1 MSSTLV
7 IMAGGRSSRMKQSV
21 AELKDQVLMAK
32 AQSVH
37 KSLIPL
43 GPSETPL
50 LSRLCLEAAAAE
62 IQEVI
67 VVTSPEN
74 EAFLSWRTDFLN
86 AHSSSGLHIAF
97 AIQFPSK
104 ETFKPMGTADAILQ
118 AMEQYSKLQSQ
129 RFVIANG
136 DNLYSA
142 KAIRLAAQ
150 HNDSDHALVNYEA
163 EALGYNKMRIIAFA
177 LVSVDAQD
185 RVMDI
190 VEKPEVSMLNT
201 FRDANGYVRVSM
213 NLCTVNGP
221 SFYPALQAC
230 PINALRG
237 EKELPEA
244 FRLALKTD
252 PFSVYSYL
260 IHEALPDL
268 TSAADLGA
276 FTH

>member
-1 MSSTLV
+1 MSKTLV
-7 IMAGGRSSRMKQSV
+7 IMAGGRSSRMKQSA
-21 AELKDQVLMAK
+21 AELNDQALMAQ

-43 GPSETPL
+43 GPSQTPL
-50 LSRLCLEAAAAE
+50 LSRLCVEAAEANIRE
-62 IQEVI
+62 II

-74 EAFLSWRTDFLN
+74 EAFLSWRTDFLKSYSFN
-86 AHSSSGLHIAF
+86 DLKIAL

-104 ETFKPMGTADAILQ
+104 ETFKPMGTADAVLQ
-118 AMEQYSKLQSQ
+118 AMEQYPQLQKQ

-142 KAIRLAAQ
+142 QALGLAAQ
-150 HNDSDHALVNYEA
+150 HNLSDHALINYEA
-163 EALGYNKMRIIAFA
+163 KALGYDDLRISAFA

-185 RVMDI
+185 RVIDI
-190 VEKPEVSMLNT
+190 VEKPAVSMLNT
-201 FRDANGYVRVSM
+201 FRDSNGYLRVSM

-252 PFSVYSYL
+252 PFSVYSHL

-268 TSAADLGA
+268 TSAADLSL
-276 FTH
+276 FS

>member
-1 MSSTLV
+1 MSKTLV
-7 IMAGGRSSRMKQSV
+7 IMAGGRSSRMKQSA
-21 AELKDQVLMAK
+21 AELNDQALMAQ

-43 GPSETPL
+43 GPSQTPL
-50 LSRLCLEAAAAE
+50 LSRLCLEAAEANIRE
-62 IQEVI
+62 II

-86 AHSSSGLHIAF
+86 NYAFKDLNIAL

-104 ETFKPMGTADAILQ
+104 ETFKPMGTADAVLQ
-118 AMEQYSKLQSQ
+118 AMEQHPQLQKQ

-142 KAIRLAAQ
+142 QAIGLAAQ
-150 HNDSDHALVNYEA
+150 HNLSDHALINYEA
-163 EALGYNKMRIIAFA
+163 KALGYDDLRISAFA

-185 RVMDI
+185 RVIDI
-190 VEKPEVSMLNT
+190 VEKPAVSMLNT
-201 FRDANGYVRVSM
+201 FRDSNGYLRVSM

-244 FRLALKTD
+244 FRLALNTD
-252 PFSVYSYL
+252 PFSVYSHL

-268 TSAADLGA
+268 TSAADLSL
-276 FTH
+276 FS

>member
-1 MSSTLV
+1 MSKTLV
-7 IMAGGRSSRMKQSV
+7 IMAGGRSSRMKRSA
-21 AELKDQVLMAK
+21 AELNDQALMAQ

-43 GPSETPL
+43 GPSQTPL
-50 LSRLCLEAAAAE
+50 LSRLCLEAAEANIRE
-62 IQEVI
+62 II

-86 AHSSSGLHIAF
+86 SYSFNDLNIAL

-104 ETFKPMGTADAILQ
+104 ETFKPMGTADAVLQ
-118 AMEQYSKLQSQ
+118 AMEQYPQLQKQ

-142 KAIRLAAQ
+142 QALSLAAQ
-150 HNDSDHALVNYEA
+150 HNLSDHALINYEA
-163 EALGYNKMRIIAFA
+163 KALGYDDLRISAFA

-185 RVMDI
+185 RVIDI
-190 VEKPEVSMLNT
+190 VEKPAVSMLNT
-201 FRDANGYVRVSM
+201 FRDTNGYLRVSM

-221 SFYPALQAC
+221 TFYPALQAC

-244 FRLALKTD
+244 FRIALKND
-252 PFSVYSYL
+252 RSSVYSYL
-260 IHEALPDL
+260 IHQALPDL
-268 TSAADLGA
+268 TSAADLSS
-276 FTH
+276 FS